1 MKLSEHIRIFRRGV
15 KWMYRLSPTFTRCKT
30 LEFFLDALKPYIP
43 LYFSAKIIDG
53 LYEGAELKRLAFY
66 VVMTVGLSFLLNV
79 VTSRMS
85 AYADCAASQIW
96 WQEDWKFAQKAMG
109 MAYESLEDRET
120 KLLLERIKK
129 ENQTGCNIWRL
140 QWILRGFVYNTTRII
155 ASVSLTLTFFLL
167 PSVPLAG
174 KAAILAGIAAIVGYS
189 VFSNAKGAKFDTAYM
204 DACVGGNTMGSKLS
218 GLYDYS
224 YGMDIRL
231 YGMGDRIAKAEVDNN
246 KMFFNLDIKR
256 NKQQLALWLPE
267 SILTELIRFLLYAIL
282 IVAALAGGI
291 TVGSIAQ
298 YISCIFLLV
307 SAVGELVEAVQLLFA
322 NNVYL
327 KRYFS
332 YLDIPNNMYK
342 GSLTVQKR
350 DDNEYHVEFRD
361 VSFKYPNTEAY
372 ALRHVNIKFKVGE
385 KLAIVGE
392 NGSGKTTMIK
402 LMCRLYDPT
411 EGEILLNGVNIQ
423 KYDYDEYMAAFSV
436 VFQDFKLL
444 SMTLGQNVAAASEY
458 DESKVADCLE
468 KAGFGDRLATLED
481 GCETYLY
488 KHFDQSGIEISG
500 GEAQK
505 LALAR
510 ALYKDAP
517 FIILDEPTSA
527 LDPISEYEVYSHFNN
542 IAGDKTAIYISHR
555 LASCRFCDK
564 IAVFAKGS
572 IVQSGSHEELLQD
585 EKGQYHALWH
595 AQAQYYTE
603 N

>member
-1 MKLSEHIRIFRRGV
+1 MKLREHFRIFGRGV
-15 KWMYRLSPTFTRCKT
+15 KWMYRLSPTFTRCKIF
-30 LEFFLDALKPYIP
+30 EFFLDALKPYIP

-53 LYEGAELKRLAFY
+53 LYEGAELKTLAFY
-66 VVMTVGLSFLLNV
+66 VAMAVGLSFLLNV

-85 AYADCAASQIW
+85 AYAGCASSQIW
-96 WQEDWKFAQKAMG
+96 WQEDWCFAQKAMG
-109 MAYESLEDRET
+109 MAYETLEDSET

-129 ENQTGCNIWRL
+129 ENQTGWNVWRM
-140 QWILRGFVYNTTRII
+140 QWILRGFIYHTTRII

-189 VFSNAKGAKFDTAYM
+189 VFSNAKGAKFDTEYM

-218 GLYDYS
+218 ELYDYS

-246 KMFFNLDIKR
+246 KMFLSIDIKR
-256 NKQQLALWLPE
+256 NKQQLALQLPE
-267 SILTELIRFLLYAIL
+267 SLLTELIRFMLYGIL
-282 IVAALAGGI
+282 ITAALAGGI

-307 SAVGELVEAVQLLFA
+307 SAVGGLVEAMQMLFA
-322 NNVYL
+322 NNVYY

-342 GSLTVQKR
+342 GSLTLEKR
-350 DDNEYHVEFRD
+350 DDNEYYVEFRN
-361 VSFKYPNTEAY
+361 VSFKYPNTETY

-444 SMTLGQNVAAASEY
+444 AMTLGQNVAAASDY
-458 DESKVADCLE
+458 DKQRARDCLI
-468 KAGFGDRLATLED
+468 KAGFGDRLNSLPE

-488 KHFDQSGIEISG
+488 KHYDQSGIEISG

-505 LALAR
+505 IALAR
-510 ALYKDAP
+510 ALYKDSP

-564 IAVFAKGS
+564 IAVFHQGS
-572 IVQSGSHEELLQD
+572 IVQSGSHEVLLRDETGKYREL
-585 EKGQYHALWH
+585 WN
-595 AQAQYYTE
+595 AQAQHYRR
-603 N
+603 